1 MQSQSMLEAER
12 THTMPKENGF
22 PRGCESLDESEVHPV
37 ASSLSGRNYQAPS
50 YAFTVS
56 EIVAKPFELPFSE
69 TFTMVP

>member
-1 MQSQSMLEAER
+1 MQSQPMLKAER

-22 PRGCESLDESEVHPV
+22 SRGRESLDESEVHPV

-50 YAFTVS
+50 YAFAVMETV
-56 EIVAKPFELPFSE
+56 ANPFELPFSE